1 MNKQSGMLLNLSK
14 ERKNLLSRVHFVE
27 VSHKGLNTSRVDI
40 NTLRCS
46 VDTIE
51 AELELLLHE
60 TEEKESMTRKTQDQ
74 LEKIFDHLS
83 EQSKIPLGSVESE
96 ISPLTAEAVDWVS
109 SQLKTERELEL
120 LQKSLMSALR
130 SNFDLYT
137 KSSLITVNDKERAEE
152 FIRKIDPLLQELEG
166 VELDEGCN
174 DEGSNDDIKAL
185 KRRHLACVSGLDP
198 LQDILSTIIEVRRS
212 SR

>member
-1 MNKQSGMLLNLSK
+1 MKNQSGKGLLNLCE
-14 ERKNLLSRVHFVE
+14 ERKKLLSRVNFVE
-27 VSHKGLNTSRVDI
+27 VSHKGLNASRVDI
-40 NTLRCS
+40 STLRCS

-51 AELELLLHE
+51 AELEVLSHE
-60 TEEKESMTRKTQDQ
+60 TEEKESIARKTQDQ

-83 EQSKIPLGSVESE
+83 EQSKLPLGSVESD

-109 SQLKTERELEL
+109 SQLKTEKELEQ
-120 LQKSLMSALR
+120 LQKSLMSAMK

-137 KSSLITVNDKERAEE
+137 KSSVISVTDKERAEE

-166 VELDEGCN
+166 VQLDEG
-174 DEGSNDDIKAL
+174 GNDDIAL
-185 KRRHLACVSGLDP
+185 KRRHLACGSGLDP
-198 LQDILSTIIEVRRS
+198 LQDILSTLVEVRRS